1 MPPAGGRAAGVERPL
16 IDARVASLARR
27 CRVAI
32 QSEPPRMIEIGPS
45 AQDHFR
51 RLLAQQGIPDLG
63 VRMRVVEP
71 GTPRADV
78 KLEFCEPADLVG
90 DEWAIDC
97 EGFTLYVEAASA
109 PFLDGAEVDY
119 RKTPTG
125 GALTIRA
132 PGIKGRAP
140 GAEAP
145 LIERVR
151 HVIDHEVNPEL
162 ARHGGRCTLV
172 AVESD
177 GTVVLRFGGGCHGCG
192 MVEVTVRD
200 GIERTLRA
208 RIPEVTGIRDVTDH
222 ASGSAPYIRR
232 A

>member
-1 MPPAGGRAAGVERPL
+1 
-16 IDARVASLARR
+16 
-27 CRVAI
+27 
-32 QSEPPRMIEIGPS
+32 MIEIGQA

-51 RLLAQQGIPDLG
+51 RLVAQQGIPGLG
-63 VRMRVVEP
+63 VRMRVLDG

-78 KLEFCEPADLVG
+78 KLEFCEPGELSG

-109 PFLDGAEVDY
+109 PFLDGAEIDY
-119 RKTPTG
+119 RHSATG

-132 PGIKGRAP
+132 PQIKGRAP
-140 GAEAP
+140 GADAP
-145 LIERVR
+145 LVERVR
-151 HVIDHEVNPEL
+151 HVLEYEISPQL
-162 ARHGGRCTLV
+162 AQHGGRCTLV

-200 GIERTLRA
+200 GIERTLKA

-222 ASGSAPYIRR
+222 ETGTNPYVRR
-232 A
+232 S